1 MLKVGRD
8 SLFWGMVRQEERLWG
23 NKETRGCA
31 EEKERNASCRSH
43 LCWRRWCW
51 QRANLPNHCLKFSN
65 QERHKYCH
73 GASSKGDC
81 LVQTS
86 HITWIVF
93 SRNPLRK
100 SMIVWVSQHSSSYA
114 CLDTPRM
121 QMSLLMPWH
130 GTSVPSMSCM
140 EEREL
145 SWLHPVLLCTS
156 VVVQQKKIDV
166 IRKAEISPGKHN
178 WKEKRQSFGQGKNS
192 VSRAQS
198 SRKTQT
204 I

>member
-23 NKETRGCA
+23 NQETRGCA
-31 EEKERNASCRSH
+31 EEKERNTSCRSH

-86 HITWIVF
+86 HFTWIVF

-121 QMSLLMPWH
+121 QMSLLMHWH

-140 EEREL
+140 EEKGIVMAA
-145 SWLHPVLLCTS
+145 SCAALHFSCGAT
-156 VVVQQKKIDV
+156 KKIDV